1 MVRPYKKVAQ
11 MYLGSYAVSWFGE
24 PPHEQPWVVHNTNL
38 EDQDEIR
45 MEGFTN
51 LACGNTPLYAT
62 ANRLYFKVGSGSAK
76 PVQEV
81 FGLMRGVEE
90 IHKEARR
97 CRTSRLCRPGNRCNY
112 GEPSGRVGTGR

>member
-1 MVRPYKKVAQ
+1 MIPYTMARPYKKVAQ
-11 MYLGSYAVSWFGE
+11 MYLGSYALSWFGE
-24 PPHEQPWVVHNTNL
+24 PPHEQPWAVHNTNL
-38 EDQDEIR
+38 EDMDEIR

-81 FGLMRGVEE
+81 FELMQKVEE
-90 IHKEARR
+90 VHKGSIPVPYVTIVPTWE
-97 CRTSRLCRPGNRCNY
+97 SLQL
-112 GEPSGRVGTGR
+112 